1 MSGRIKHMERSH
13 YSYRTNNAAN
23 VFAGFEHRA
32 VVKSNNQAMRKAGP
46 SFINRVKDGIRK
58 MLHRDQSK

>member
-32 VVKSNNQAMRKAGP
+32 VIKSNNQAMKKS
-46 SFINRVKDGIRK
+46 SFLSRAMDGVKKIF
-58 MLHRDQSK
+58 HREQSK